1 MSNCPDCIQ
10 CDCNPN
16 DFDNH
21 EALDARIDQEEAH
34 FYWTIQEFE
43 DCIEKYGCAFV
54 LSKLSE
60 TNRNLIK
67 EKLNV

>member
-1 MSNCPDCIQ
+1 MSD
-10 CDCNPN
+10 DY
-16 DFDNH
+16 DNH
-21 EALDARIDQEEAH
+21 YDISDGDGHYDQEEAW
-34 FYWTIQEFE
+34 FYHVVAEFE
-43 DCIEKYGCAFV
+43 DCLEKYGHAFV

>member
-1 MSNCPDCIQ
+1 MSD
-10 CDCNPN
+10 

-21 EALDARIDQEEAH
+21 EEIDAQVDQEEAF
-34 FYWTIQEFE
+34 FYHVIAEFQ

-60 TNRNLIK
+60 TNRQLIK

>member
-1 MSNCPDCIQ
+1 MAD
-10 CDCNPN
+10 

-21 EALDARIDQEEAH
+21 YDISDGDGQYDQEEAH
-34 FYWTIQEFE
+34 FYWTIAEFE
-43 DCIEKYGCAFV
+43 DCIERYGCAFV

-67 EKLNV
+67 EKLNG